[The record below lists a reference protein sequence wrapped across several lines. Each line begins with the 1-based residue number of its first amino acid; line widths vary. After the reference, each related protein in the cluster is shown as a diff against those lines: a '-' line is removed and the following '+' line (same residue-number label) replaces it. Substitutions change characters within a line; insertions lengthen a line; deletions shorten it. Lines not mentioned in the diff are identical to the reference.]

1 MKLNNALMMIVAV
14 VLTLSVGMATAQE
27 MTKEQ
32 WQQEMNKMTQ
42 MRNDLQAKLKTAE
55 ASVSSLTSESNRLDG
70 ACQTCMDELYAL
82 VGSDREKAAAYRSE
96 LDATEAKAADLMRLS
111 DADLMARSSELTD
124 LEGKTKELWG
134 NKLSLIPEFW
144 DRLTALD
151 TKVKSLKETLAKQV
165 KVYTVGTW
173 AKDRD
178 CLWNI
183 SKKPDIY
190 DNAWLW
196 PRIWQ
201 GNRDQIKD
209 PDIIHTGQMLKI
221 PQGKEMNDEEKT
233 AAKKYYHKVA
243 AKAAAAA
250 QAAASAVAPAQTP
263 APAPAAKPAEPA
275 KK

>member
-1 MKLNNALMMIVAV
+1 MKVNSVLFLMLAAL
-14 VLTLSVGMATAQE
+14 LTFSIGLATAQE

-32 WQQEMNKMTQ
+32 WQQEITKFTKT
-42 MRNDLQAKLKTAE
+42 RDDLQGQVKNLGTQVTDGTAMSAKLDK
-55 ASVSSLTSESNRLDG
+55 DYD
-70 ACQTCMDELYAL
+70 ACMVELYAL
-82 VGSDREKAAAYRSE
+82 VGSDAEKAAAYRAE
-96 LDATEAKAADLMRLS
+96 VDAAEAKAGELMRLS
-111 DADLMARSSELTD
+111 DADLMARSGEITEL
-124 LEGKTKELWG
+124 EAKVKELWG

-173 AKDRD
+173 AQDRD

-209 PDIIHTGQMLKI
+209 PDVIKKGMKLTI
-221 PQGKEMNDEEKT
+221 PQGKEMSAEET
-233 AAKKYYHKVA
+233 AAAKKYYHR
-243 AKAAAAA
+243 KAAAAA
-250 QAAASAVAPAQTP
+250 AV
-263 APAPAAKPAEPA
+263 APAPAAAPAPAQQAPPPAPA
-275 KK
+275 K

>member
-1 MKLNNALMMIVAV
+1 
-14 VLTLSVGMATAQE
+14 
-27 MTKEQ
+27 
-32 WQQEMNKMTQ
+32 
-42 MRNDLQAKLKTAE
+42 
-55 ASVSSLTSESNRLDG
+55 
-70 ACQTCMDELYAL
+70 
-82 VGSDREKAAAYRSE
+82 
-96 LDATEAKAADLMRLS
+96 MRLS
-111 DADLMARSSELTD
+111 DADLMARSSEITD
-124 LEGKTKELWG
+124 LDTKVKELWG

-151 TKVKSLKETLAKQV
+151 TKVKSLKDSLAKQV

-209 PDIIHTGQMLKI
+209 PDVIEPGQKLKI
-221 PQGKEMNDEEKT
+221 PQGKEMTDEENA
-233 AAKKYYHKVA
+233 AAKKYYRKVA

-250 QAAASAVAPAQTP
+250 QATTP
-263 APAPAAKPAEPA
+263 EPA
-275 KK
+275 K